1 MEENKK
7 PKEEQ
12 QEIKFEEALARLEA
26 IVAQL
31 ENGGLSLVESRVQF
45 EEGMRLNKLC
55 QAKLREAEQKIE
67 KLVRKEDGNLEWQQK
82 TEDVRF

>member
-7 PKEEQ
+7 AKEEA

-31 ENGGLSLVESRVQF
+31 ENGGLSLEESMAQF

-55 QAKLREAEQKIE
+55 QAKLKEAEQKIE
-67 KLVRKEDGNLEWQQK
+67 RLVRKDDGSLAWEQK
-82 TEDVRF
+82 S

>member
-1 MEENKK
+1 MEEKQK
-7 PKEEQ
+7 AKEEK

-31 ENGGLSLVESRVQF
+31 ENGGLSLEESMAQF

-55 QAKLREAEQKIE
+55 QAKLKEAEQKIE
-67 KLVRKEDGNLEWQQK
+67 RLVRKDDGSLEWQQK
-82 TEDVRF
+82 S

>member
-7 PKEEQ
+7 KEEQ

-31 ENGGLSLVESRVQF
+31 ENGGLSLEECMAQF

-55 QAKLREAEQKIE
+55 QTKLKEAEPKIE
-67 KLVRKEDGNLEWQQK
+67 KLVRKEDGSLAWEQK
-82 TEDVRF
+82 S

>member
-1 MEENKK
+1 MTMEENKK

-31 ENGGLSLVESRVQF
+31 ENGGLSLEESMAQF

-55 QAKLREAEQKIE
+55 QAKLKEAEQKIE
-67 KLVRKEDGNLEWQQK
+67 KLVRKEDGSLAWEQK
-82 TEDVRF
+82 N

>member
-31 ENGGLSLVESRVQF
+31 ENGGLSLEESMAQF

-67 KLVRKEDGNLEWQQK
+67 KLVRKEDGRRHQQ
-82 TEDVRF
+82 VGQVAAH

>member
-7 PKEEQ
+7 EET

-31 ENGGLSLVESRVQF
+31 ENGGLSLEESMAQF

-55 QAKLREAEQKIE
+55 QVKLREAEQKIE
-67 KLVRKEDGNLEWQQK
+67 RLVRKDDGSLSWEQK
-82 TEDVRF
+82 G

>member
-7 PKEEQ
+7 EEK

-31 ENGGLSLVESRVQF
+31 ENGGLSLEKSMAQF

-67 KLVRKEDGNLEWQQK
+67 RLVRKEDGSLAWEQK
-82 TEDVRF
+82 S

>member
-7 PKEEQ
+7 EEK

-31 ENGGLSLVESRVQF
+31 ENGGLSL
-45 EEGMRLNKLC
+45 
-55 QAKLREAEQKIE
+55 
-67 KLVRKEDGNLEWQQK
+67 
-82 TEDVRF
+82 

>member
-1 MEENKK
+1 MEENMKQ
-7 PKEEQ
+7 KEEQ
-12 QEIKFEEALARLEA
+12 QEIKLEEALARLEA

-31 ENGGLSLVESRVQF
+31 ENGGLSLEESMAQF

-82 TEDVRF
+82 N

>member
-7 PKEEQ
+7 EET

-31 ENGGLSLVESRVQF
+31 ENGGLSLEESMAQF

-67 KLVRKEDGNLEWQQK
+67 RLVRKDDGSLSWEQK
-82 TEDVRF
+82 G

>member
-7 PKEEQ
+7 EEK

-31 ENGGLSLVESRVQF
+31 E
-45 EEGMRLNKLC
+45 EGMRLNKLC
-55 QAKLREAEQKIE
+55 QAKLKEAEQKIE
-67 KLVRKEDGNLEWQQK
+67 RLVRKEDGSLAWEQK
-82 TEDVRF
+82 S

>member
-1 MEENKK
+1 MVNRGITMEENKK
-7 PKEEQ
+7 EET

-31 ENGGLSLVESRVQF
+31 ENGGLSLEESMAQF

-67 KLVRKEDGNLEWQQK
+67 RLVRKDDGSLSWEQK
-82 TEDVRF
+82 G

>member
-7 PKEEQ
+7 EEK

-31 ENGGLSLVESRVQF
+31 ENGGLSLEESMAQF

-67 KLVRKEDGNLEWQQK
+67 KLVRKEDGSLEWQQK

>member
-1 MEENKK
+1 MTMEEQKK
-7 PKEEQ
+7 DET

-31 ENGGLSLVESRVQF
+31 ENGGLSLEESMAQF

-55 QAKLREAEQKIE
+55 QTKLREAEQKIE
-67 KLVRKEDGNLEWQQK
+67 RLVRKDDGSLSWEQK
-82 TEDVRF
+82 G

>member
-1 MEENKK
+1 MEENKN

-31 ENGGLSLVESRVQF
+31 ENGGLSLEESMAQF

-67 KLVRKEDGNLEWQQK
+67 RLVRKEDGSLAWEQK
-82 TEDVRF
+82 S